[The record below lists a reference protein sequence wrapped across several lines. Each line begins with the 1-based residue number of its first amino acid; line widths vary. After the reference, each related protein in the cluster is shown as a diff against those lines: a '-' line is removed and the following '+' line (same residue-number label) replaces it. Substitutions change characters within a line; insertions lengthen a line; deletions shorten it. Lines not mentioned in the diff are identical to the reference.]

1 MKKKNIKILVTLGP
15 SSLNKDFLKF
25 CKKEKVS
32 LLRLNM
38 SHIENSNL
46 KRTIKFIKKFN
57 SVTPI
62 CIDTE
67 GAQIRTKIT
76 KKITLKRNNKFTIS
90 KEKGKILLYPSEVF
104 EKLKK
109 GDILLIG
116 FDNLSAIVIN
126 KFPDKII
133 MKTLTSGALENN
145 KGVHLKN
152 RKIKLNFLTTKDQ
165 KAIDISKEEK
175 IKNYAL
181 SFTNSH
187 HDIIKFNKYINFEN
201 KIFKLETYNAIKN
214 LHNIVVTGNTFLID
228 RGDLSKEISIE
239 KIPKYQRKII
249 SKIKKFKNK
258 KVFVATNLLESMVK
272 NIYPTRAE
280 ANDIFNCL
288 ESGVDGLVLAAET
301 AIGDYPE
308 ESVLFLKK
316 IILEYKKYK

>member
-15 SSLNKDFLKF
+15 SSLNKNFLKF

-187 HDIIKFNKYINFEN
+187 HDIIKFNKFINF
-201 KIFKLETYNAIKN
+201 
-214 LHNIVVTGNTFLID
+214 
-228 RGDLSKEISIE
+228 
-239 KIPKYQRKII
+239 
-249 SKIKKFKNK
+249 
-258 KVFVATNLLESMVK
+258 
-272 NIYPTRAE
+272 
-280 ANDIFNCL
+280 
-288 ESGVDGLVLAAET
+288 
-301 AIGDYPE
+301 
-308 ESVLFLKK
+308 
-316 IILEYKKYK
+316 

>member
-1 MKKKNIKILVTLGP
+1 
-15 SSLNKDFLKF
+15 
-25 CKKEKVS
+25 
-32 LLRLNM
+32 M
-38 SHIENSNL
+38 SQL
-46 KRTIKFIKKFN
+46 
-57 SVTPI
+57 
-62 CIDTE
+62 
-67 GAQIRTKIT
+67 
-76 KKITLKRNNKFTIS
+76 
-90 KEKGKILLYPSEVF
+90 
-104 EKLKK
+104 
-109 GDILLIG
+109 
-116 FDNLSAIVIN
+116 
-126 KFPDKII
+126 
-133 MKTLTSGALENN
+133 
-145 KGVHLKN
+145 
-152 RKIKLNFLTTKDQ
+152 TKDQ

-288 ESGVDGLVLAAET
+288 ESGADGLVLAAET

>member
-1 MKKKNIKILVTLGP
+1 M
-15 SSLNKDFLKF
+15 
-25 CKKEKVS
+25 
-32 LLRLNM
+32 
-38 SHIENSNL
+38 
-46 KRTIKFIKKFN
+46 
-57 SVTPI
+57 
-62 CIDTE
+62 
-67 GAQIRTKIT
+67 
-76 KKITLKRNNKFTIS
+76 
-90 KEKGKILLYPSEVF
+90 LYPSEVF

-288 ESGVDGLVLAAET
+288 ESGADGLVLAAET